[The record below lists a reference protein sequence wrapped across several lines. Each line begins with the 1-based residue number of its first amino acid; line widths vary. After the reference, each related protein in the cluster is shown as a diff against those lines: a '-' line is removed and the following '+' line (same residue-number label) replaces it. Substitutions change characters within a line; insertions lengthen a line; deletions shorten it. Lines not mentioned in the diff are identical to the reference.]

1 MTSPWNTKDAWCDD
15 IGNCI
20 DLGYSLALFSF
31 SISCLSVLKNSLDS
45 FQVSKDRVGL
55 AALVVPTTLFKIGA
69 YTLNYV
75 FLGDFFVIVL
85 AAAMVVNFLVT
96 QSGWKEENS
105 GINLTT
111 TSAASVFSTTV
122 LPQQLEDKEATL
134 IFGTPSKV
142 NTGP

>member
-1 MTSPWNTKDAWCDD
+1 M
-15 IGNCI
+15 
-20 DLGYSLALFSF
+20 
-31 SISCLSVLKNSLDS
+31 KNSLDS
-45 FQVSKDRVGL
+45 FQVSKDTVGL

-85 AAAMVVNFLVT
+85 ATAMVVNFLVT

-122 LPQQLEDKEATL
+122 LPQQLEDKEKRGSCEIRSVTQFQL
-134 IFGTPSKV
+134 SNQPIH
-142 NTGP
+142 

>member
-1 MTSPWNTKDAWCDD
+1 MDT
-15 IGNCI
+15 
-20 DLGYSLALFSF
+20 
-31 SISCLSVLKNSLDS
+31 
-45 FQVSKDRVGL
+45 GL
-55 AALVVPTTLFKIGA
+55 AALVIPTTIFKIGA

-96 QSGWKEENS
+96 QSGWKEQKS

-122 LPQQLEDKEATL
+122 LQQQLENKEKSGICEIRSVTHFQL
-134 IFGTPSKV
+134 SIPL
-142 NTGP
+142 NTC